1 MLQPVAEKDDNPY
14 SSLKRGSPMLMSYEY
29 SKLVHLF
36 LDFHYFG
43 KYQSILSVPALR
55 CILSVY
61 PFTVVYPS
69 ILLSSSHVPFFSYS

>member
-1 MLQPVAEKDDNPY
+1 
-14 SSLKRGSPMLMSYEY
+14 MLMSYEY
-29 SKLVHLF
+29 SELVHLF

-43 KYQSILSVPALR
+43 KYQSIFGVPALR

-69 ILLSSSHVPFFSYS
+69 MLLSSSHVPFFSYS